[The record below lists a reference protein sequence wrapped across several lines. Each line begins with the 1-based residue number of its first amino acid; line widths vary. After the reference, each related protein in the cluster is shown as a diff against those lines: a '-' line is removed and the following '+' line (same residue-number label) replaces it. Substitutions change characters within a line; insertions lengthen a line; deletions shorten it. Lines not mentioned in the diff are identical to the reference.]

1 MSIFKFDGEQIVANV
16 THPAGPYMSVPF
28 ARVPERFRARVAA
41 HMARLALPKTPP
53 APAKASA
60 PAPRVPERR
69 RYEDIPGT
77 EKVALK
83 SSDPAEF
90 ARLRADALKRG
101 VI

>member
-1 MSIFKFDGEQIVANV
+1 MSIFRFDGEQIVASIP
-16 THPAGPYMSVPF
+16 HPIGPF
-28 ARVPERFRARVAA
+28 ASARVCRVPERFRAGVAA

-60 PAPRVPERR
+60 PIVSPVRR

-83 SSDPAEF
+83 MANPAEF

>member
-1 MSIFKFDGEQIVANV
+1 MSLFKFDGEQIVANIP
-16 THPAGPYMSVPF
+16 HPAGPFMSAPF
-28 ARVPERFRARVAA
+28 ARVPERFRAGVAA

-60 PAPRVPERR
+60 PRMPERR
-69 RYEDIPGT
+69 RYEDLAGR
-77 EKVALK
+77 EKVSLK
-83 SSDPAEF
+83 ASNPAEF

>member
-1 MSIFKFDGEQIVANV
+1 MSIFQFDGEQITARIP
-16 THPAGPYMSVPF
+16 HPAGPF
-28 ARVPERFRARVAA
+28 ASARVCRVPERFRAGVAL
-41 HMARLALPKTPP
+41 HMARLALPKTP

-60 PAPRVPERR
+60 PIVSPVRK
-69 RYEDIPGT
+69 RYEDLAGR

-83 SSDPAEF
+83 ASAPAEF

>member
-1 MSIFKFDGEQIVANV
+1 MSIFRFDGEQILARIP
-16 THPAGPYMSVPF
+16 HPIGPF
-28 ARVPERFRARVAA
+28 ASARVCRVPERFRAGVAA

-60 PAPRVPERR
+60 PRMPERR

-77 EKVALK
+77 EKVSLK
-83 SSDPAEF
+83 ASNPAEF